1 MCSYSMNMI
10 FLAALVFLPTIFAET
25 LRGKEEESR
34 SLLPGPVAWPGGAV
48 TYTNAA
54 AFTPNF
60 SGIKYVPGNQF
71 MNDVIWGVDNDSV
84 IWKLKWNIQNWG
96 GWIAD
101 PAWGINGRPLNV
113 AYDSEGITF
122 GSSTKYGYFS
132 TERIGAGVSRLSIL
146 RFSTLN
152 PAAPG
157 AVLTPTNEWVLTAL
171 LPVADSNR
179 GLEGLTFIPDYY
191 LQANGFKTNA
201 NVLYNPASYPNRVE
215 SGIFFAGLEENGN
228 IYGFVLNNGNTAS
241 LISSFSSGET
251 RITDLDF
258 DPNTGYLWT
267 SCDNQCAGRHRVF
280 TITNG
285 VFTVKEIFNP
295 PTAAMA
301 ALNIEGFTIEPESRC
316 DIITNRKYAYWSN
329 DDNGQLI
336 RAEIKC
342 DEEARLGIFPEPVVC
357 STPYNFL

>member
-96 GWIAD
+96 GWVAD

-157 AVLTPTNEWVLTAL
+157 APT
-171 LPVADSNR
+171 
-179 GLEGLTFIPDYY
+179 
-191 LQANGFKTNA
+191 
-201 NVLYNPASYPNRVE
+201 
-215 SGIFFAGLEENGN
+215 
-228 IYGFVLNNGNTAS
+228 
-241 LISSFSSGET
+241 
-251 RITDLDF
+251 
-258 DPNTGYLWT
+258 
-267 SCDNQCAGRHRVF
+267 
-280 TITNG
+280 
-285 VFTVKEIFNP
+285 
-295 PTAAMA
+295 
-301 ALNIEGFTIEPESRC
+301 
-316 DIITNRKYAYWSN
+316 
-329 DDNGQLI
+329 
-336 RAEIKC
+336 
-342 DEEARLGIFPEPVVC
+342 
-357 STPYNFL
+357 

>member
-1 MCSYSMNMI
+1 MNMI

-146 RFSTLN
+146 R
-152 PAAPG
+152 
-157 AVLTPTNEWVLTAL
+157 
-171 LPVADSNR
+171 
-179 GLEGLTFIPDYY
+179 FIPDYY